1 MNYYQ
6 IMRVMKTTMLL
17 TLCCLMHVSATTRGQ
32 SLSIKMTN
40 ASIQDVLEQ
49 VRRQAKYDFFYDADL
64 FSDAKA
70 ISLDVKDSDI
80 EQVLD
85 HCFAGSPYTYTIANK
100 IVIIKKGGKKWG
112 ADAMATAAIPLRQTA
127 RVSGKIVDESGASLE
142 GATVTVRETGISV
155 KTDRNGRYEIDLS
168 PGAYTLRISYIAFET
183 LQTERFLLE
192 GNQVKVLDATLKSV
206 TDELEEVV
214 VTSLGLTSSK
224 RRVGTSIQEIKGDDI
239 NTAKSGNALTALQG
253 KVAGMNMTMASGGM
267 AGSSRIVLRGESS
280 LNINKNTALVVV
292 DGIPINNS
300 IGTGSSSDLS
310 VDYGSG
316 GAEINPDDIE
326 SISVLKGAN
335 AAALYGSRA
344 ANGAIIITT
353 KSALNAKAM
362 GVSVNSNTTFDQVLK
377 LPDFQNEYGGGTGSG
392 LTYYSYGDGPDGP
405 NTSNSG
411 HNWGAPFN
419 GQRFI
424 QFGSPLD
431 GDGNRIP
438 IPWEAHPNNVRDFY
452 EIGRTLINSVS
463 VSKSGEL
470 GDIRASYNNYA
481 QTGIMPNTELKR
493 NQFNLNATANIT
505 SKVSVRANM
514 NYINSHSDNLP
525 IVGYGGSSPTYNFI
539 WFERNADVNWF
550 KDYWVKGQEEV
561 KQDYFFTWGD
571 NPYFTMYEQ
580 LNGMGRNRVFGNAA
594 VDYQILPQLKAMVR
608 TGIDY
613 SGEMRSSQRPFSSA
627 VNMQGL
633 YRRQDVMYMERNSD
647 FLLTYQ
653 GKQTGGFNWSANM
666 GGNNLQINTS
676 QHTITANG
684 LTIPGVYNVGN
695 ASTRPAVNEAN
706 TVKGVN
712 SLYAFA
718 DLDYKN
724 RVFVQLT
731 GRNDW
736 SSTLPE
742 GNNSYFYPSIST
754 SVIMSDLLGIGS
766 NSLNFWKLRSSFAQV
781 GNDTDPYQTA
791 AYYEYSTLPGAVGLP
806 ATMPNTDLKPEITS
820 SFEVG
825 AEFRLFANRVYVDFT
840 WYASQSENQIL
851 RSPLSI
857 STGYTDKIMNA
868 GKISNRGWETMLTVT
883 PVKNELT
890 WDMSLTAA
898 SNRSKVVELADGV
911 ESYVMASA
919 QGATVEARV
928 GGRMGDIYGI
938 GLQRNDAGQVI
949 YRGGVPVFTSNTM
962 KIGNYNPDLIAGI
975 KNTLNYKTWSMGL
988 LVDGR
993 LGGTIYSFTHVT
1005 GTEAGSLSNTL
1016 PGREEGIVGDGVV
1029 LNGDGTYSP
1038 NTERVSAYTYYRG
1051 YYRRPNVE
1059 SNSFDASFIKLRELT
1074 LGYRLPSGLIKKTPF
1089 KSLQLNL
1096 VGRNLLLFAK
1106 TPHID
1111 PETSFVSGGT
1121 IVPGIENAQ
1130 IPSTRSFGFD
1140 IKLSL

>member
-1 MNYYQ
+1 MNFYQ
-6 IMRVMKTTMLL
+6 IMRVMKITMLL
-17 TLCCLMHVSATTRGQ
+17 TLFCLIHVSAATFAQR
-32 SLSIKMTN
+32 LSIKKN
-40 ASIQDVLEQ
+40 NVSIQEILED
-49 VRRQAKYDFFYDADL
+49 VRRQANYDFFYDADL
-64 FSDAKA
+64 FADAKV
-70 ISLDVKDSDI
+70 ISLDIDNADI
-80 EQVLD
+80 KQVLAR
-85 HCFAGSPYTYTIANK
+85 CFHGLPYTYTISNQ
-100 IVIIKKGGKKWG
+100 IVTIKKDNSKRHHKTV
-112 ADAMATAAIPLRQTA
+112 TAVTPPKQTA
-127 RVSGKIVDESGASLE
+127 RISGKIADEKGAPLE
-142 GATVTVRETGISV
+142 GANITVLETKKTVQS
-155 KTDRNGRYEIDLS
+155 DRRGEYEIPVA
-168 PGAYTLRISYIAFET
+168 PGTYTIRVSYISFES
-183 LQTERFLLE
+183 QQIDR
-192 GNQVKVLDATLKSV
+192 VKVTGSDQRKVVDVTLKN
-206 TDELEEVV
+206 TMDALEEIV
-214 VTSLGLTSSK
+214 VTSLGLTSTK
-224 RRVGTSIQEIKGDDI
+224 RRIGTSIQEIKGEDM

-253 KVAGMNMTMASGGM
+253 KVAGMNMTMTSGGM
-267 AGSSRIVLRGESS
+267 ASSSRIVLRGESS

-292 DGIPINNS
+292 DGVPINNN

-344 ANGAIIITT
+344 ASGAIIITT
-353 KSALNAKAM
+353 KSASSSKAM
-362 GVSVNSNTTFDQVLK
+362 GVSVNSNTAFDQVLK
-377 LPDFQNEYGGGTGSG
+377 LPDFQNSYGGGTGSG
-392 LTYYSYGDGPDGP
+392 LDYYSYGDGPDGP

-419 GQRFI
+419 GQHFI

-431 GDGNRIP
+431 ENGNRIP
-438 IPWEAHPNNVRDFY
+438 IAWQARPNNVRDFY
-452 EIGRTLINSVS
+452 ELGRTLINSVS
-463 VSKSGEL
+463 VSRSGEL
-470 GDIRASYNNYA
+470 GHFRASYNNYA

-493 NQFNLNATANIT
+493 NQFNLSSNVNIS
-505 SKVSVRANM
+505 SKVSVRTNM

-539 WFERNADVNWF
+539 WFERNADINWF
-550 KDYWVKGQEEV
+550 KNYWIPGQEDV
-561 KQDYFFTWGD
+561 KQDYYFTWGD

-580 LNGMGRNRVFGNAA
+580 LNGMKRNRLFGNAA

-627 VNMQGL
+627 VNTKGL
-633 YRRQDVMYMERNSD
+633 YRRQDLMYFERNSD

-653 GKQTGGFNWSANM
+653 GKEIGGFNWSANA
-666 GGNNLQINTS
+666 GGNNLQINTG
-676 QHTITANG
+676 QNTATANG
-684 LTIPGVYNVGN
+684 LIIPGVYNLGN
-695 ASTRPAVNEAN
+695 ASNRPALSEAN
-706 TVKGVN
+706 TVKSVN

-718 DLDYKN
+718 DLDFKN
-724 RVFVQLT
+724 QIFVQLT

-736 SSTLPE
+736 SSTLPA
-742 GNNSYFYPSIST
+742 GNNSYFYPSISA
-754 SVIMSDLLGIGS
+754 SGILSDMLGIQS
-766 NSLNFWKLRSSFAQV
+766 RWINFWKLRSSFAQV
-781 GNDTDPYQTA
+781 GSDTDPYQTA

-806 ATMPNTDLKPEITS
+806 ATMPNTNLKPEITS

-825 AEFRLFANRVYVDFT
+825 TEFRMFANRLHMDFT
-840 WYASQSENQIL
+840 WYTSQSKNQIL
-851 RSPLSI
+851 RSPLSV

-868 GKISNRGWETMLTVT
+868 GKINNRGWEALMTVT
-883 PVKNELT
+883 PIKNKLT
-890 WDMSLTAA
+890 WDITLTAS
-898 SNRSKVVELADGV
+898 SNRSKVIELADGV
-911 ESYVMASA
+911 ESYIMASA

-938 GLQRNDAGQVI
+938 GLQRNEAGEII

-975 KNTLNYKTWSMGL
+975 KNNLAYKTWSLGFL
-988 LVDGR
+988 FDGR

-1029 LNGDGTYSP
+1029 LNNDGTYSP

-1059 SNSFDASFIKLRELT
+1059 SNSFDSSFIKLRELT
-1074 LGYRLPSGLIKKTPF
+1074 LGYTLPTEVVKKTPF
-1089 KSLQLNL
+1089 KSVQLNL
-1096 VGRNLLLFAK
+1096 VGRNLLLFSKA
-1106 TPHID
+1106 PNID

-1121 IVPGIENAQ
+1121 IVPGVENAQ
-1130 IPSTRSFGFD
+1130 IPSTRSFGLD
-1140 IKLSL
+1140 IKIAL

>member
-1 MNYYQ
+1 MKYYQ
-6 IMRVMKTTMLL
+6 IMRVMKITMLL
-17 TLCCLMHVSATTRGQ
+17 TLCCLLHVSATTLGQ
-32 SLSIKMTN
+32 TLSIKKAN
-40 ASIQDVLEQ
+40 ATIQEILEDI
-49 VRRQAKYDFFYDADL
+49 RQQASYDFFYDADL
-64 FSDAKA
+64 FTDADA
-70 ISLDVKDSDI
+70 ISLDIKNATI
-80 EQVLD
+80 NQVLD
-85 HCFAGSPYTYTIANK
+85 RCFAESAYTYTIANK
-100 IVIIKKGGKKWG
+100 IVTIKKDSGKKV
-112 ADAMATAAIPLRQTA
+112 AKTHTMAVLPPRQTA
-127 RVSGKIVDESGASLE
+127 RITGRVVDENRAPLE
-142 GATVTVRETGISV
+142 GATITVKENGRSVQTDPNGKYEIVVAPGTYTIRVSYISYESVQLDAVTVSADQP
-155 KTDRNGRYEIDLS
+155 KT
-168 PGAYTLRISYIAFET
+168 
-183 LQTERFLLE
+183 
-192 GNQVKVLDATLKSV
+192 LDITLKST
-206 TDELEEVV
+206 TDALEEVV
-214 VTSLGLTSSK
+214 VTSLGLTSAK
-224 RRVGTSIQEIKGDDI
+224 RRIGTSIQEIKGDDI

-253 KVAGMNMTMASGGM
+253 KVAGMNMTMTSGGM
-267 AGSSRIVLRGESS
+267 ASSSRIVLRGESS
-280 LNINKNTALVVV
+280 LNINKNAALVVV
-292 DGIPINNS
+292 DGVPINNNN
-300 IGTGSSSDLS
+300 GTGSSSDLS

-344 ANGAIIITT
+344 ANGAVIITT
-353 KSALNAKAM
+353 KSASKSTTM
-362 GVSVNSNTTFDQVLK
+362 GVSINSNTTFDQVLK

-411 HNWGAPFN
+411 HNWGAPFK

-431 GDGNRIP
+431 ADGNRVA
-438 IPWEAHPNNVRDFY
+438 IPWEARPNNVRDFY
-452 EIGRTLINSVS
+452 ELGRTLINSVS

-470 GDIRASYNNYA
+470 GDFRASYNNYA
-481 QTGIMPNTELKR
+481 QTGVMPNTELKR
-493 NQFNLNATANIT
+493 NQFNLNSTANIST
-505 SKVSVRANM
+505 KVSVRANM
-514 NYINSHSDNLP
+514 NYINSYSDNLP

-539 WFERNADVNWF
+539 WFERNADINWF
-550 KDYWVKGQEEV
+550 KRYWVPGQEDV
-561 KQDYFFTWGD
+561 KQDYYFTWGD
-571 NPYFTMYEQ
+571 NPYLTMYEQ
-580 LNGMGRNRVFGNAA
+580 LNGMKRNRVFGNAA
-594 VDYQILPQLKAMVR
+594 VDFQILPQLKAMVR

-613 SGEMRSSQRPFSSA
+613 SGEMRSSQRPYSSV
-627 VNMQGL
+627 VNTKGL
-633 YRRQDVMYMERNSD
+633 YRRQDLTYLERNSD
-647 FLLTYQ
+647 FLVTYQ
-653 GKQTGGFNWSANM
+653 GEETGSVHWSANI
-666 GGNNLQINTS
+666 GGNNLQINTA
-676 QHTITANG
+676 QNTATANG
-684 LTIPGVYNVGN
+684 LTIPGVYNLGN
-695 ASTRPAVNEAN
+695 AGTRPAISEVN
-706 TVKGVN
+706 TVKRVN

-718 DLDYKN
+718 DLGYKN
-724 RVFVQLT
+724 QLFVQLT

-754 SVIMSDLLGIGS
+754 SAILSDLLGIRS
-766 NSLNFWKLRSSFAQV
+766 TWMNFWKLRSSFAQV

-791 AYYEYSTLPGAVGLP
+791 AYYEYSTLPGTVGLP
-806 ATMPNTDLKPEITS
+806 ATMPNFNLKPEITS

-825 AEFRLFANRVYVDFT
+825 TEFRLLANRLHVDFT
-840 WYASQSENQIL
+840 WYTSQSKNQIL

-868 GKISNRGWETMLTVT
+868 GKINNRGWEALVTVT
-883 PVKNELT
+883 PIKNQLT
-890 WDMSLTAA
+890 WDITLTAA
-898 SNRSKVVELADGV
+898 ANRSRVVELADGV

-938 GLQRNDAGQVI
+938 GLQRNEAGQII
-949 YRGGVPVFTSNTM
+949 YRGGVPVFTNNTM

-975 KNTLNYKTWSMGL
+975 KNTLNYKTWSLGFL
-988 LVDGR
+988 FDGR

-1029 LNGDGTYSP
+1029 LNDDGTYSP
-1038 NTERVSAYTYYRG
+1038 NTERVSAYAYYRG
-1051 YYRRPNVE
+1051 FYRRPNVE

-1074 LGYRLPSGLIKKTPF
+1074 LGYRLPSKLIKKTPL
-1089 KSLQLNL
+1089 KSVHVNL

-1106 TPHID
+1106 APHID

>member
-1 MNYYQ
+1 MNYYP
-6 IMRVMKTTMLL
+6 IMRVMKITMLL
-17 TLCCLMHVSATTRGQ
+17 TLCCLLNVSANTYGQ
-32 SLSIKMTN
+32 TLAVKKSN
-40 ASIQDVLEQ
+40 ATIQEILEDI
-49 VRRQAKYDFFYDADL
+49 RRQANVDFFYDADL
-64 FSDAKA
+64 FTDAKA
-70 ISLDVKDSDI
+70 ISLDVKNATI
-80 EQVLD
+80 NQVLD
-85 HCFAGSPYTYTIANK
+85 RCFAGSPYTYSIANNIVTIK
-100 IVIIKKGGKKWG
+100 IDPEKQ
-112 ADAMATAAIPLRQTA
+112 AALTSATATRPFVQTA
-127 RVSGKIVDESGASLE
+127 RISGRVADENGAPLD
-142 GATVTVRETGISV
+142 GATVTVSENGRSTQ
-155 KTDRNGRYEIDLS
+155 TDRNGRFEIAVA
-168 PGAYTLRISYIAFET
+168 PGTYTLRVSYISFET
-183 LQTERFLLE
+183 ATLDGVTVNANEPR
-192 GNQVKVLDATLKSV
+192 VLDITLKST
-206 TDELEEVV
+206 TDALEEVV
-214 VTSLGLTSSK
+214 VTSLGLTSAK
-224 RRVGTSIQEIKGDDI
+224 RRIGTSIQEIKGEDI

-267 AGSSRIVLRGESS
+267 ASSSRIVLRGESS
-280 LNINKNTALVVV
+280 LNINKNAALVVV
-292 DGIPINNS
+292 DGVPINNNA
-300 IGTGSSSDLS
+300 GTGSSSDLS

-326 SISVLKGAN
+326 TISVLKGAN

-353 KSALNAKAM
+353 KSASKSTTM

-377 LPDFQNEYGGGTGSG
+377 VPDFQNEYGGGTGSG

-419 GQRFI
+419 GQRYI

-431 GDGNRIP
+431 ADGNRVA

-452 EIGRTLINSVS
+452 ELGRTLINSVS
-463 VSKSGEL
+463 VSKTGEL
-470 GDIRASYNNYA
+470 GDFRASYNNYA

-493 NQFNLNATANIT
+493 NQFNLNATANIAP
-505 SKVSVRANM
+505 KVAVRANM
-514 NYINSHSDNLP
+514 NYLNSQSDNLP

-539 WFERNADVNWF
+539 WFERNADIDWF
-550 KDYWVKGQEEV
+550 KQYWVPGQEQV
-561 KQDYFFTWGD
+561 RQDYYFTWGD

-580 LNGMGRNRVFGNAA
+580 LNGMNRNRVFGNAA
-594 VDYQILPQLKAMVR
+594 VDYQILPELKAMVR

-613 SGEMRSSQRPFSSA
+613 SGETRSSQRPYSSA
-627 VNMQGL
+627 VNINGL
-633 YRRQDVMYMERNSD
+633 YRRQDLMYFERNSD

-653 GKQTGGFNWSANM
+653 GKETGNFQWSANM
-666 GGNNLQINTS
+666 GGNNLQINTA
-676 QHTITANG
+676 QNTVTANG
-684 LTIPGVYNVGN
+684 LTIPGVYNLGN
-695 ASTRPAVNEAN
+695 ASSRPAVSEAN
-706 TVKGVN
+706 TVKTVN

-718 DLDYKN
+718 DFDYKN
-724 RVFVQLT
+724 QLFVQVT

-742 GNNSYFYPSIST
+742 GNNSYFYPSISA
-754 SVIMSDLLGIGS
+754 SAILSDLLGIGS
-766 NSLNFWKLRSSFAQV
+766 TWMNFWKLRSSFAQV

-806 ATMPNTDLKPEITS
+806 ATMPNTNLKPEITS

-825 AEFRLFANRVYVDFT
+825 TELRLLANRLHVDFT
-840 WYASQSENQIL
+840 WYTSQSKNQIL

-868 GKISNRGWETMLTVT
+868 GKIKNRGWEALVTVT
-883 PVKNELT
+883 PIKNQLT
-890 WDMSLTAA
+890 WDITLTAA
-898 SNRSKVVELADGV
+898 ANRSEVVELADGV
-911 ESYVMASA
+911 DSYVMASG

-938 GLQRNDAGQVI
+938 GLQRNEAGQVV

-975 KNTLNYKTWSMGL
+975 KNTLNYKTWSLGL
-988 LVDGR
+988 LFDGR

-1016 PGREEGIVGDGVV
+1016 PGREEGIIGDGVV
-1029 LNGDGTYSP
+1029 LNDDGSYSP
-1038 NTERVSAYTYYRG
+1038 NTERVSAYAYYRG

-1059 SNSFDASFIKLRELT
+1059 SNSFDASFVKLRELT
-1074 LGYRLPSGLIKKTPF
+1074 LGYRLPGTLIQKTPF
-1089 KSLQLNL
+1089 KSIQLNL

-1106 TPHID
+1106 APHID

-1140 IKLSL
+1140 IKLTL

>member
-1 MNYYQ
+1 
-6 IMRVMKTTMLL
+6 MLL
-17 TLCCLMHVSATTRGQ
+17 ILCCLMHVSAASYGQ
-32 SLSIKMTN
+32 TLSIKKAN
-40 ASIQDVLEQ
+40 VSIQEILEDI
-49 VRRQAKYDFFYDADL
+49 RRQASYDFFYDADL
-64 FSDAKA
+64 FTDANA
-70 ISLDVKDSDI
+70 VSLDI
-80 EQVLD
+80 RNATINQVLD
-85 HCFAGSPYTYTIANK
+85 QCFDGSPYTYAIANK
-100 IVIIKKGGKKWG
+100 IVTIKKDSRKQ
-112 ADAMATAAIPLRQTA
+112 AASTRATAIPLQQTA
-127 RVSGKIVDESGASLE
+127 RISGKIADENGAPLA
-142 GATVTVRETGISV
+142 GATVVVKENGHTVQ
-155 KTDRNGRYEIDLS
+155 TDRNGRYEIVVA
-168 PGAYTLRISYIAFET
+168 PGTYTLRVSYISFESRELPPVTMSANQTKT
-183 LQTERFLLE
+183 L
-192 GNQVKVLDATLKSV
+192 DIMLKSI

-214 VTSLGLTSSK
+214 VTSLGLTSAK
-224 RRVGTSIQEIKGDDI
+224 RRIGTSIQEIKGEDI

-267 AGSSRIVLRGESS
+267 ASSSRIVLRGESS

-292 DGIPINNS
+292 DGVPINNS

-353 KSALNAKAM
+353 KSASKSSAM
-362 GVSVNSNTTFDQVLK
+362 GVSVNSNTMFDRVLK
-377 LPDFQNEYGGGTGSG
+377 LPDFQNQYGGGTGSG

-419 GQRFI
+419 GQHFV
-424 QFGSPLD
+424 QFGSLLD
-431 GDGNRIP
+431 AGGNRMP
-438 IPWEAHPNNVRDFY
+438 IPWKAHPNNVRDFY
-452 EIGRTLINSVS
+452 ELGTTLINSVS

-470 GDIRASYNNYA
+470 GDFRASYNNYA
-481 QTGIMPNTELKR
+481 QTGIMPNTDLKR
-493 NQFNLNATANIT
+493 NQFNLNSTANI
-505 SKVSVRANM
+505 SPKVSVRANM
-514 NYINSHSDNLP
+514 NYINSSSDNLP

-539 WFERNADVNWF
+539 WFERNADINWF
-550 KDYWVKGQEEV
+550 KPYWVPGQEQV
-561 KQDYFFTWGD
+561 KQDYYFTWGD

-580 LNGMGRNRVFGNAA
+580 LNGMKRNRVFGNAA
-594 VDYQILPQLKAMVR
+594 VDYQILPHLKTMVR

-613 SGEMRSSQRPFSSA
+613 SGEMRSSQRPHSSA
-627 VNMQGL
+627 VNMNGL
-633 YRRQDVMYMERNSD
+633 YRRQDLTYVERNSD
-647 FLLTYQ
+647 LLVTY
-653 GKQTGGFNWSANM
+653 GGRETGSFQWSVNA
-666 GGNNLQINTS
+666 GGNNLQINTA
-676 QHTITANG
+676 QNTVTANG
-684 LTIPGVYNVGN
+684 LTIPGVYNLGN
-695 ASTRPAVNEAN
+695 ASTRPAVSEAN
-706 TVKGVN
+706 TVKSVN

-724 RVFVQLT
+724 QVFVQLT

-754 SVIMSDLLGIGS
+754 SAILSDLLGIQS
-766 NSLNFWKLRSSFAQV
+766 TWMNFWKVRGSFAQV

-806 ATMPNTDLKPEITS
+806 ATMANTNLKPEITS
-820 SFEVG
+820 SFEMG
-825 AEFRLFANRVYVDFT
+825 TEFRLFANRLHVDFT
-840 WYASQSENQIL
+840 WYRSQSKNQIL

-868 GKISNRGWETMLTVT
+868 GKINNRGWEALMTVT
-883 PVKNELT
+883 PIKNQLT
-890 WDMSLTAA
+890 WDITLTAA
-898 SNRSKVVELADGV
+898 ANRSEVVELADGV
-911 ESYVMASA
+911 ESYIMASA

-938 GLQRNDAGQVI
+938 GLQRNEAGQVI
-949 YRGGVPVFTSNTM
+949 YQGGVPVFTSNTM
-962 KIGNYNPDLIAGI
+962 KIGNYNPDLIAGL
-975 KNTLNYKTWSMGL
+975 KNSLTYKTWSLGFL
-988 LVDGR
+988 FDGR

-1016 PGREEGIVGDGVV
+1016 PGRDEGIVGDGVV
-1029 LNGDGTYSP
+1029 LNEDGTYSP
-1038 NTERVSAYTYYRG
+1038 NTERVSAYAYYRG

-1074 LGYRLPSGLIKKTPF
+1074 LGYRLPGEFIKKTPF
-1089 KSLQLNL
+1089 KSVQLNL
-1096 VGRNLLLFAK
+1096 VGRNLLLFSKA
-1106 TPHID
+1106 PNID

-1130 IPSTRSFGFD
+1130 IPSARSFGFD